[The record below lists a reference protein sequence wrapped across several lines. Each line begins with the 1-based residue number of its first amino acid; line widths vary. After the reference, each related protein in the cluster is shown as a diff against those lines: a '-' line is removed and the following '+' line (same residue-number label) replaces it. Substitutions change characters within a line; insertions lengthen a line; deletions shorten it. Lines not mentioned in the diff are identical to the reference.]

1 MKKIMTPQV
10 LVPLGIILVVLAL
23 LIMGGLPHGH
33 DHGHDQANEQ
43 VHSHEGGDPHS
54 H

>member
-23 LIMGGLPHGH
+23 LIMGGLPHSH
-33 DHGHDQANEQ
+33 DHGHDQVNEQ
-43 VHSHEGGDPHS
+43 IHSHEGGDPHS